1 MFIGMEIG
9 EHIPVNSEM
18 VAGLTAVLLK
28 NLEAKFFWWE
38 SYLRELEETSGGRSP
53 LLMSTTTVSSG
64 LQSLPEG
71 MSIKDF
77 KWHCIIWILSFSIV
91 PVN

>member
-53 LLMSTTTVSSG
+53 LLMSTTAVSLVFSPC
-64 LQSLPEG
+64 LKEWAL
-71 MSIKDF
+71 K
-77 KWHCIIWILSFSIV
+77 ILNGIV
-91 PVN
+91 